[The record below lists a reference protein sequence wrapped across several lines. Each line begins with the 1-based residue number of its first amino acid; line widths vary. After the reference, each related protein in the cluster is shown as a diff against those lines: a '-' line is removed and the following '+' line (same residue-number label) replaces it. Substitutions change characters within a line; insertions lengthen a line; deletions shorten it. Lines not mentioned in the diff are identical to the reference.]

1 MIQSKHHNAQTN
13 QKLTF
18 GGAINNLV
26 LLLCMLQDA
35 FGAEHVSVL
44 HAVKLDLLGGVRLA
58 ELDLTFSHLARLQ
71 GWVRRGRHW

>member
-1 MIQSKHHNAQTN
+1 
-13 QKLTF
+13 
-18 GGAINNLV
+18 
-26 LLLCMLQDA
+26 MLQDA